1 MPWIIGGVSTTL
13 SWSAARD
20 KVRGDLWRKGT
31 TAIPDDVVDRALH
44 ASILDIE
51 SRRKWQWLENVTS
64 AIVLVDDANFI
75 ELPAICGVVQS
86 LAVRV
91 NGNPFSN
98 PLDLMP
104 LAKLRDLVGS
114 GRGYPSYYA
123 LSNGSAF
130 FDCIAPGGT
139 RLELIFQAKCP
150 DLLDDAVTTPPLT
163 LGLHQ
168 QAVLAGAKSLVA
180 LEYLHDDDKAA
191 RNNAAFEKHVARM
204 EDRDDQLRGDDRGG
218 TIQPYT
224 ELHDAAYGP
233 GGPN

>member
-1 MPWIIGGVSTTL
+1 MPWIIGGVSSLT
-13 SWSAARD
+13 WSAARD

-51 SRRKWQWLENVTS
+51 SRRDWLWLENLIGS
-64 AIVLVDDANFI
+64 LVLDTASNQLF
-75 ELPAICGVVQS
+75 LPAACGKVQS
-86 LAVRV
+86 LSVFV
-91 NGNPFSN
+91 SSN
-98 PLDLMP
+98 PWSDPLERQS
-104 LAKLRDLVGS
+104 LAKIRELVGATQ
-114 GRGYPSYYA
+114 GYPTMYA
-123 LSNGSAF
+123 LGQGVAY
-130 FDCIAPGGT
+130 FDCIAPAST
-139 RLELIFQAKCP
+139 RFELLFQAKCP
-150 DLLDDAVTTPPLT
+150 DLLDDCLESPPVT

-191 RNNAAFEKHVARM
+191 RNNSAFENHIRRM

-224 ELHDAAYGP
+224 SLQDAAFGF
-233 GGPN
+233 GR